1 MIHQWVHILIHL
13 IQKKKQRSTKEMV
26 SLCKAFPCESTPLYT
41 LHIVYVVFFKHFPEI
56 IQRYYYTHISQNTVY
71 EVSSSN
77 HIYPIL
83 GIQGW

>member
-1 MIHQWVHILIHL
+1 
-13 IQKKKQRSTKEMV
+13 MV

-56 IQRYYYTHISQNTVY
+56 IQRDYYTHISQNTVY
-71 EVSSSN
+71 EVSSST

-83 GIQGW
+83 GIQETPPPGWERKKFMVKSGMVNYE